1 MLSLIGYVSMLV
13 ILALLLMQKVSPIVA
28 LAGVPIVAAL
38 VAGNSPSEVS
48 EFALAGI
55 TSVASVVVM
64 FVFAIVFFG
73 ILRHVGFFDPLI
85 DRIVRLGGSS
95 PKAVAVATTLLASV
109 AHLDGAGATTFLIT
123 IPAMLPIYQRLGMS
137 RLILTACVGLGA
149 GAMNL
154 LPWGGPTARAAATVG
169 VEANEVWTPLIP
181 AQIVG
186 VVAALGVAWFLGTRE
201 ARRIARGKP
210 SEFAE
215 AVHGHGS
222 DHTAYT
228 SGTDDGSPRTA
239 SAMVDSK
246 HQGTAVTGASDVGT
260 VGDDDATGDG
270 SAAGDDA
277 DGSVVEKD
285 FRNVPL
291 WVNGLI
297 LLATLAVLMR
307 GIVSPAIAF
316 LVATIIALIIN
327 FRGLENQSRQFDISA
342 KSAMLMA
349 STLLAAGVLLGVLD
363 ESGMIESMADSAVRV
378 LPAGIMPILPIVVAI
393 LGVPMSLFFGPDAY
407 YFGVLPVL
415 SAVGANYGI
424 DPVVL
429 AQASIIGQET
439 LGFPISPLTGSF
451 YLLVGLAN
459 VPIGKHI
466 LGLFGW
472 AWLVSIIVLAA
483 AIVIGVIPLWVA

>member
-1 MLSLIGYVSMLV
+1 MLV

-38 VAGNSPSEVS
+38 IAGNSPSEVS

-73 ILRHVGFFDPLI
+73 ILRHVGFFDPII

-95 PKAVAVATTLLASV
+95 PKAVTLATTLLASV

-123 IPAMLPIYQRLGMS
+123 IPAMLPIYQRLGMG
-137 RLILTACVGLGA
+137 RLTLTACVGLGA

-186 VVAALGVAWFLGTRE
+186 VGAALAVAWFLGSRE
-201 ARRIARGKP
+201 VKRIAKGKT

-215 AVHGHGS
+215 AVSAHS
-222 DHTAYT
+222 DDPATRT
-228 SGTDDGSPRTA
+228 S
-239 SAMVDSK
+239 
-246 HQGTAVTGASDVGT
+246 
-260 VGDDDATGDG
+260 ATGDG
-270 SAAGDDA
+270 GTRATSVTEDTDRQGTGGDTLSTAGAASGGSTHGAHRGEDA
-277 DGSVVEKD
+277 SDATVEKD
-285 FRNVPL
+285 HRNIPL

-297 LLATLAVLMR
+297 LLATLVVLMW

-363 ESGMIESMADSAVRV
+363 ESGMIESMADSAVQV
-378 LPAGIMPILPIVVAI
+378 LPAGIMPLLPIVVAV

-415 SAVGANYGI
+415 SAVGSNYGI

-466 LGLFGW
+466 LGLIGW
-472 AWLVSIIVLAA
+472 AWLVSIIVLIA
-483 AIVIGVIPLWVA
+483 AIVIGVIPRWAA

>member
-1 MLSLIGYVSMLV
+1 MLSLIGYISMLV

-38 VAGNSPSEVS
+38 IAGNSPSEVS
-48 EFALAGI
+48 EFVMAGI
-55 TSVASVVVM
+55 TDVASVVVM

-73 ILRHVGFFDPLI
+73 ILRHVGFFDPII
-85 DRIVRLGGSS
+85 DRIIRLGGSS
-95 PKAVAVATTLLASV
+95 PKAVALATTLLAAL

-137 RLILTACVGLGA
+137 RLTLTACVGLGA

-169 VEANEVWTPLIP
+169 VEPNLVWTPLIP

-186 VVAALGVAWFLGTRE
+186 IIAALGIAWFLGTRE
-201 ARRIARGKP
+201 ARRIAKGKP
-210 SEFAE
+210 SNFAE
-215 AVHGHGS
+215 VVSTHSDDHGARSSATAPS
-222 DHTAYT
+222 DT
-228 SGTDDGSPRTA
+228 
-239 SAMVDSK
+239 
-246 HQGTAVTGASDVGT
+246 
-260 VGDDDATGDG
+260 DATGAD
-270 SAAGDDA
+270 SDTARTTSVMVDA
-277 DGSVVEKD
+277 DSAEKRGTDATGPEKD
-285 FRNVPL
+285 FRTIPL

-297 LLATLAVLMR
+297 LIATLAVLMW
-307 GIVSPAIAF
+307 GIVSPAITF

-363 ESGMIESMADSAVRV
+363 ESGMIESMADSAVQI
-378 LPAGIMPILPIVVAI
+378 LPAGIMPILPIVVAV

-424 DPVVL
+424 EPVLL

-466 LGLFGW
+466 LGLIGW
-472 AWLVSIIVLAA
+472 AWLVSIIVLIA

>member
-1 MLSLIGYVSMLV
+1 MLV
-13 ILALLLMQKVSPIVA
+13 ILALLLWQKVSPIVA

-38 VAGNSPSEVS
+38 IAGNSPSQVS

-64 FVFAIVFFG
+64 FIFAIVFFG
-73 ILRHVGFFDPLI
+73 ILRHVGFFDPVI
-85 DRIVRLGGSS
+85 DRIIRLGGSS

-137 RLILTACVGLGA
+137 RLTLTACVGLGA
-149 GAMNL
+149 GAMNM

-186 VVAALGVAWFLGTRE
+186 VIAALGVAWFLGSRE
-201 ARRIARGKP
+201 AKRIAKGKP

-215 AVHGHGS
+215 PVHAHDANQTTRSSGADDTGAR
-222 DHTAYT
+222 TT
-228 SGTDDGSPRTA
+228 SV
-239 SAMVDSK
+239 MVDTGA
-246 HQGTAVTGASDVGT
+246 HGTAVDGT
-260 VGDDDATGDG
+260 DSTAATDD
-270 SAAGDDA
+270 SP
-277 DGSVVEKD
+277 EKD
-285 FRNVPL
+285 HRNIPL

-297 LLATLAVLMR
+297 LLATLVVLMW

-363 ESGMIESMADSAVRV
+363 ESGMIESMADSAVQV
-378 LPAGIMPILPIVVAI
+378 LPAGIMPILPIVVAV

-415 SAVGANYGI
+415 SAVGSNYGI
-424 DPVVL
+424 DPVLL

-466 LGLFGW
+466 LGLIGW
-472 AWLVSIIVLAA
+472 AWLVSIIVLIA
-483 AIVIGVIPLWVA
+483 AIVIGVIPLWAA

>member
-13 ILALLLMQKVSPIVA
+13 ILALLLWQKVSPIVA

-38 VAGNSPSEVS
+38 IAGNSPAQVS

-55 TSVASVVVM
+55 NSVASVVVM

-73 ILRHVGFFDPLI
+73 ILRHVGFFDPII

-137 RLILTACVGLGA
+137 RLTLTACVGLGA
-149 GAMNL
+149 GAMNM

-169 VEANEVWTPLIP
+169 VEPNVVWTPLIP

-186 VVAALGVAWFLGTRE
+186 VIAALGVAWFLGSRE
-201 ARRIARGKP
+201 AKRITKGKP
-210 SEFAE
+210 AEFAE
-215 AVHGHGS
+215 AVDTHNGDHSTRSIEVDTIEAGRNRAESSEHNSFNSRSTSVVEDKGRQESGDRS
-222 DHTAYT
+222 DT
-228 SGTDDGSPRTA
+228 
-239 SAMVDSK
+239 
-246 HQGTAVTGASDVGT
+246 
-260 VGDDDATGDG
+260 
-270 SAAGDDA
+270 
-277 DGSVVEKD
+277 VEKD
-285 FRNVPL
+285 FRNIPL

-297 LLATLAVLMR
+297 LLATLVVLMW
-307 GIVSPAIAF
+307 GIVSPAVAF

-363 ESGMIESMADSAVRV
+363 ESGMIESMAESAVKI
-378 LPAGIMPILPIVVAI
+378 LPAGIMPILPIAVAV

-415 SAVGANYGI
+415 SAVGSNYGI

-429 AQASIIGQET
+429 AQASVIGQET
-439 LGFPISPLTGSF
+439 LGFPISPLTGAF

-472 AWLVSIIVLAA
+472 AWLVSIIVLIA
-483 AIVIGVIPLWVA
+483 AIVIGVIPLWTA

>member
-38 VAGNSPSEVS
+38 IAGNSPSEVS

-137 RLILTACVGLGA
+137 RLTLTACVGLGA

-201 ARRIARGKP
+201 ARRIAKGKP

-215 AVHGHGS
+215 AVHVHGS
-222 DHTAYT
+222 DHPAYA
-228 SGTDDGSPRTA
+228 SGTDDESPRTA

-246 HQGTAVTGASDVGT
+246 HQGTVDTTDD
-260 VGDDDATGDG
+260 VGDDPDVGDG

-277 DGSVVEKD
+277 DGRVVEKD

-297 LLATLAVLMR
+297 LLATLAVLMW

>member
-1 MLSLIGYVSMLV
+1 MLV
-13 ILALLLMQKVSPIVA
+13 ILALLLWQKVSPIVA

-38 VAGNSPSEVS
+38 IAGNSLAQVS

-55 TSVASVVVM
+55 NSVASVVVM

-73 ILRHVGFFDPLI
+73 ILRHVGFFDPII

-137 RLILTACVGLGA
+137 RLTLTACVGLGA
-149 GAMNL
+149 GAMNM

-169 VEANEVWTPLIP
+169 VEPNVVWTPLIP

-186 VVAALGVAWFLGTRE
+186 VIAALGVAWFLGSRE
-201 ARRIARGKP
+201 AKRITKGKP
-210 SEFAE
+210 AEFAE
-215 AVHGHGS
+215 AVDTHNGDNSTRSSKVDTIEAGRNRVESSEHNSFNSRSTSVVEDKGRQESGDRS
-222 DHTAYT
+222 DT
-228 SGTDDGSPRTA
+228 
-239 SAMVDSK
+239 
-246 HQGTAVTGASDVGT
+246 
-260 VGDDDATGDG
+260 
-270 SAAGDDA
+270 
-277 DGSVVEKD
+277 VEKD
-285 FRNVPL
+285 FRNIPL

-297 LLATLAVLMR
+297 LLATLVVLMW
-307 GIVSPAIAF
+307 GIVSPAVAF

-363 ESGMIESMADSAVRV
+363 ESGMIESMAESAVKI
-378 LPAGIMPILPIVVAI
+378 LPAGIMPILPIAVAV

-415 SAVGANYGI
+415 SAVGSSYGI

-429 AQASIIGQET
+429 AQASVIGQET
-439 LGFPISPLTGSF
+439 LGFPISPLTGAF

-472 AWLVSIIVLAA
+472 AWLVSIIVLIA
-483 AIVIGVIPLWVA
+483 AIVIGVIPLWIA

>member
-1 MLSLIGYVSMLV
+1 MLV

-38 VAGNSPSEVS
+38 IAGNSPSEVS

-73 ILRHVGFFDPLI
+73 ILRHVGFFDPII
-85 DRIVRLGGSS
+85 DKIIRFGGSS
-95 PKAVAVATTLLASV
+95 PKTVALATTLLATV

-137 RLILTACVGLGA
+137 RLTLTACVGLGA
-149 GAMNL
+149 GAMNM

-186 VVAALGVAWFLGTRE
+186 VLAALGVAWFLGSRE
-201 ARRIARGKP
+201 AKRIAKGKP

-215 AVHGHGS
+215 AVHTHS
-222 DHTAYT
+222 DDRIANAV
-228 SGTDDGSPRTA
+228 GTDVDGARTT
-239 SAMVDSK
+239 SVMVEI
-246 HQGTAVTGASDVGT
+246 AA
-260 VGDDDATGDG
+260 DA
-270 SAAGDDA
+270 ANDA
-277 DGSVVEKD
+277 PEKD
-285 FRNVPL
+285 HRNIPL

-297 LLATLAVLMR
+297 LLATLVVLMW

-316 LVATIIALIIN
+316 LVATILALIIN

-363 ESGMIESMADSAVRV
+363 ESGMIESMADSAVEV
-378 LPAGIMPILPIVVAI
+378 LPAGIMPILPIVVAL

-415 SAVGANYGI
+415 SAVGSNYGI

-429 AQASIIGQET
+429 AQASVIGQET

-466 LGLFGW
+466 LGLIGW
-472 AWLVSIIVLAA
+472 AWLVSIIVLIA

>member
-38 VAGNSPSEVS
+38 IAGNSPSQVS

-73 ILRHVGFFDPLI
+73 ILRHVGFFDPII
-85 DRIVRLGGSS
+85 DKIIRFGGSS
-95 PKAVAVATTLLASV
+95 PKTVALATTLLATV

-137 RLILTACVGLGA
+137 RLTLTACVGLGA
-149 GAMNL
+149 GAMNT

-186 VVAALGVAWFLGTRE
+186 VIAALGVAWFLGSRE
-201 ARRIARGKP
+201 AKRIAKGKP

-215 AVHGHGS
+215 AVHTHDANQTTRSSGADDVGAQ
-222 DHTAYT
+222 TT
-228 SGTDDGSPRTA
+228 SV
-239 SAMVDSK
+239 MVDSNAR
-246 HQGTAVTGASDVGT
+246 GTASGATGSSAVTGDGASDAGKA
-260 VGDDDATGDG
+260 DA
-270 SAAGDDA
+270 
-277 DGSVVEKD
+277 VVEKD
-285 FRNVPL
+285 HRNIPL

-297 LLATLAVLMR
+297 LLATLVVLMW

-316 LVATIIALIIN
+316 LVATILALIIN

-363 ESGMIESMADSAVRV
+363 ESGMIESMADSAVQV
-378 LPAGIMPILPIVVAI
+378 LPAGIMPILPIVVAV

-415 SAVGANYGI
+415 SAVGSNYGI

-429 AQASIIGQET
+429 AQASVIGQET

-466 LGLFGW
+466 LGLIGW
-472 AWLVSIIVLAA
+472 AWLVSIIVLIA

>member
-1 MLSLIGYVSMLV
+1 MLV
-13 ILALLLMQKVSPIVA
+13 ILALLLWQKVSPIVA

-38 VAGNSPSEVS
+38 IAGNSPSEVS

-55 TSVASVVVM
+55 TSVADVVVM

-73 ILRHVGFFDPLI
+73 ILRHVGFFDPI
-85 DRIVRLGGSS
+85 VQRIVRLGGDS
-95 PKAVAVATTLLASV
+95 PKAVAVATTLLATV

-137 RLILTACVGLGA
+137 RLTLTACVGLGA
-149 GAMNL
+149 GVMNI

-169 VEANEVWTPLIP
+169 VDANLLWTPLIP

-186 VVAALGVAWFLGTRE
+186 VVAALAVAWFLGSRE
-201 ARRIARGKP
+201 VRRIAKGQP

-215 AVHGHGS
+215 VVPAQSLGG
-222 DHTAYT
+222 TAQT
-228 SGTDDGSPRTA
+228 SGATGSESHDASLSSGNDQNTGTA
-239 SAMVDSK
+239 SAPMD
-246 HQGTAVTGASDVGT
+246 TEE
-260 VGDDDATGDG
+260 AT
-270 SAAGDDA
+270 
-277 DGSVVEKD
+277 EKD
-285 FRNVPL
+285 FRNIPL
-291 WVNGLI
+291 WVNGL
-297 LLATLAVLMR
+297 LLIATLAVLMW

-316 LVATIIALIIN
+316 LAATIIALIIN

-363 ESGMIESMADSAVRV
+363 ESGMIESMADSAVQV
-378 LPAGIMPILPIVVAI
+378 LPAGIMPVLPVIVAI

-415 SAVGANYGI
+415 SAVGSNYGI
-424 DPVVL
+424 DPIVL

-439 LGFPISPLTGSF
+439 VGFPISPLTGSF

-466 LGLFGW
+466 LSLIGW
-472 AWLVSIIVLAA
+472 AWVVSIIMLGA
-483 AIVIGVIPLWVA
+483 AIVTGVIPLWTA

>member
-1 MLSLIGYVSMLV
+1 MVLSLIGYVSMLV
-13 ILALLLMQKVSPIVA
+13 ILALLLTQKVSPIVA

-38 VAGNSPSEVS
+38 IAGNSPSEVS

-73 ILRHVGFFDPLI
+73 ILRHVGFFEPII
-85 DRIVRLGGSS
+85 DRIVRFGGSS
-95 PKAVAVATTLLASV
+95 PKTVALATTLLATV

-137 RLILTACVGLGA
+137 RLTLTACVGLGA
-149 GAMNL
+149 GAMNM

-186 VVAALGVAWFLGTRE
+186 VIAALGVAWFLGSRE
-201 ARRIARGKP
+201 AKRIAKGKP

-215 AVHGHGS
+215 VVPAHSDDHATRSTEAGATGADAESARTTSVIVDTDRHGADAVNADNAS
-222 DHTAYT
+222 DRA
-228 SGTDDGSPRTA
+228 D
-239 SAMVDSK
+239 
-246 HQGTAVTGASDVGT
+246 GTAADVP
-260 VGDDDATGDG
+260 
-270 SAAGDDA
+270 
-277 DGSVVEKD
+277 EKD
-285 FRNVPL
+285 HRNIPL

-297 LLATLAVLMR
+297 LLATLVVLMW

-316 LVATIIALIIN
+316 LVATILALIIN

-363 ESGMIESMADSAVRV
+363 ESGMIESMADSAVQV
-378 LPAGIMPILPIVVAI
+378 LPAGIMPILPIVVAV

-415 SAVGANYGI
+415 SAVGSNYGI

-429 AQASIIGQET
+429 AQASVIGQET

-466 LGLFGW
+466 LGLIGW
-472 AWLVSIIVLAA
+472 AWLVSIIVLIA

>member
-1 MLSLIGYVSMLV
+1 MLV

-38 VAGNSPSEVS
+38 IAGNSPSKVS

-73 ILRHVGFFDPLI
+73 ILRHVGFFDPII
-85 DRIVRLGGSS
+85 DRIIRLGGSS

-137 RLILTACVGLGA
+137 RLTLTACVGLGA
-149 GAMNL
+149 GAMNM

-186 VVAALGVAWFLGTRE
+186 VIAALGVAWFLGSRE
-201 ARRIARGKP
+201 ARRIAKGKP

-215 AVHGHGS
+215 PVHAHDSHRTTRSSGADDGARTSSVMVDADAHR
-222 DHTAYT
+222 TAAD
-228 SGTDDGSPRTA
+228 GTDSPAATD
-239 SAMVDSK
+239 DSP
-246 HQGTAVTGASDVGT
+246 
-260 VGDDDATGDG
+260 
-270 SAAGDDA
+270 
-277 DGSVVEKD
+277 EKD
-285 FRNVPL
+285 HRNIPL

-297 LLATLAVLMR
+297 LLATLVVLMW

-316 LVATIIALIIN
+316 LAATILALIIN

-349 STLLAAGVLLGVLD
+349 STLLAAGVLLGILD
-363 ESGMIESMADSAVRV
+363 ESGMIESMADSAVQV
-378 LPAGIMPILPIVVAI
+378 LPAGIMPILPIVVAV

-415 SAVGANYGI
+415 SAVGSNYGI

-429 AQASIIGQET
+429 AQASVIGQET

-466 LGLFGW
+466 LGLIGW
-472 AWLVSIIVLAA
+472 AWLVSIIVLIA

>member
-38 VAGNSPSEVS
+38 IAGNSPSQVS

-73 ILRHVGFFDPLI
+73 ILRHVGFFDPVI
-85 DRIVRLGGSS
+85 DRIIRLGGSS
-95 PKAVAVATTLLASV
+95 PKTVAVATTLLASV

-137 RLILTACVGLGA
+137 RLTLTACVGLGA
-149 GAMNL
+149 GVMNM

-186 VVAALGVAWFLGTRE
+186 VIAALGVAWFLGSRE
-201 ARRIARGKP
+201 AKRIAKGKP

-215 AVHGHGS
+215 SVHARDANQNTRSSGADDNGARTTSVMVDADAHGTAVDGADS
-222 DHTAYT
+222 TAAT
-228 SGTDDGSPRTA
+228 DGSP
-239 SAMVDSK
+239 
-246 HQGTAVTGASDVGT
+246 G
-260 VGDDDATGDG
+260 
-270 SAAGDDA
+270 
-277 DGSVVEKD
+277 KD
-285 FRNVPL
+285 HRNIPL

-297 LLATLAVLMR
+297 LLATLVVLMS

-316 LVATIIALIIN
+316 LVATILALIIN

-363 ESGMIESMADSAVRV
+363 ESGMIESMADSAVQV
-378 LPAGIMPILPIVVAI
+378 LPARIMPILPIVVAV

-415 SAVGANYGI
+415 SAVGSNYGI

-429 AQASIIGQET
+429 AQASVIGQET
-439 LGFPISPLTGSF
+439 LGFPISPLTGAF

-466 LGLFGW
+466 LGLIGW
-472 AWLVSIIVLAA
+472 AWLVSIIVLIA

>member
-1 MLSLIGYVSMLV
+1 MLV

-38 VAGNSPSEVS
+38 IAGNSPSQVS

-73 ILRHVGFFDPLI
+73 ILRHVGFFDPII
-85 DRIVRLGGSS
+85 DKIIRFGGSS
-95 PKAVAVATTLLASV
+95 PKTVALATTLLATV

-137 RLILTACVGLGA
+137 RLTLTACVGLGA
-149 GAMNL
+149 GAMNM

-186 VVAALGVAWFLGTRE
+186 VIAALGVAWFLGSRE
-201 ARRIARGKP
+201 AKRIAKGKP

-215 AVHGHGS
+215 AVHTHS
-222 DHTAYT
+222 DDRTTNAV
-228 SGTDDGSPRTA
+228 GTDSDGTRTT
-239 SAMVDSK
+239 SVMVD
-246 HQGTAVTGASDVGT
+246 TDRRAPNV
-260 VGDDDATGDG
+260 DG
-270 SAAGDDA
+270 VDA
-277 DGSVVEKD
+277 DGPANSAGRGTAADAANDAPEKD
-285 FRNVPL
+285 HRNIPL

-297 LLATLAVLMR
+297 LLATLVVLMW

-316 LVATIIALIIN
+316 LVATILALIIN

-363 ESGMIESMADSAVRV
+363 ESGMIESMADSAVQV
-378 LPAGIMPILPIVVAI
+378 LPAGIMPILPIVVAV

-415 SAVGANYGI
+415 SAVGSNYGI

-429 AQASIIGQET
+429 AQASVIGQET

-466 LGLFGW
+466 LGLIGW
-472 AWLVSIIVLAA
+472 AWLVSIIVLIA

>member
-13 ILALLLMQKVSPIVA
+13 ILALLLWQKVSPIVA

-38 VAGNSPSEVS
+38 IAGNSPSKVS

-64 FVFAIVFFG
+64 FIFAIVFFG
-73 ILRHVGFFDPLI
+73 ILRHVGFFDPVI
-85 DRIVRLGGSS
+85 DRIIRLGGSS

-137 RLILTACVGLGA
+137 RLTLTACVGLGA
-149 GAMNL
+149 GAMNM

-186 VVAALGVAWFLGTRE
+186 VIAALGVAWFLGSRE
-201 ARRIARGKP
+201 AKRIAKGKP

-215 AVHGHGS
+215 PVHAHDANQTTRSSGADTGAR
-222 DHTAYT
+222 TT
-228 SGTDDGSPRTA
+228 SV
-239 SAMVDSK
+239 MVDTGA
-246 HQGTAVTGASDVGT
+246 HGTAVDGT
-260 VGDDDATGDG
+260 DSTAATDD
-270 SAAGDDA
+270 SP
-277 DGSVVEKD
+277 EKD
-285 FRNVPL
+285 HRNIPL

-297 LLATLAVLMR
+297 LLATLVVLMW

-316 LVATIIALIIN
+316 LVATILALIIN

-363 ESGMIESMADSAVRV
+363 ESGMIESMADSAVQV
-378 LPAGIMPILPIVVAI
+378 LPAGIMPILPIVVAV

-415 SAVGANYGI
+415 SAVGSNYGI
-424 DPVVL
+424 DPVLL

-466 LGLFGW
+466 LGLIGW
-472 AWLVSIIVLAA
+472 AWLVSIIVLIA

>member
-1 MLSLIGYVSMLV
+1 MVLSLIGYVSMLV
-13 ILALLLMQKVSPIVA
+13 ILALLLWQKVSPIVA

-38 VAGNSPSEVS
+38 ILGNSPSEVS

-55 TSVASVVVM
+55 TSVADVVVM

-73 ILRHVGFFDPLI
+73 ILRHVGFFDPI
-85 DRIVRLGGSS
+85 VQRIVRLGGSS
-95 PKAVAVATTLLASV
+95 PKAVTVATTLLATV

-137 RLILTACVGLGA
+137 RLTLTACVGLGA
-149 GAMNL
+149 GVMNI

-169 VEANEVWTPLIP
+169 VDANLLWTPLIP

-186 VVAALGVAWFLGTRE
+186 IIAALGVAWFLGARE
-201 ARRIARGKP
+201 ARRIAKGKP

-215 AVHGHGS
+215 VVHAHSDAHVGHSTGTGIGTGS
-222 DHTAYT
+222 DYT
-228 SGTDDGSPRTA
+228 SSASVDTVTETVTDGELQSDAGG
-239 SAMVDSK
+239 DSE
-246 HQGTAVTGASDVGT
+246 VGA
-260 VGDDDATGDG
+260 
-270 SAAGDDA
+270 
-277 DGSVVEKD
+277 EKD
-285 FRNVPL
+285 FRNIPL
-291 WVNGLI
+291 WVNGLL
-297 LLATLAVLMR
+297 LLATLAVLMW

-316 LVATIIALIIN
+316 LAATIIALMIN

-363 ESGMIESMADSAVRV
+363 ESGMIEAMADSAVQV
-378 LPAGIMPILPIVVAI
+378 LPAGIMPVLPIVVAV
-393 LGVPMSLFFGPDAY
+393 LGVPMSLLFGPDAY

-415 SAVGANYGI
+415 SAVGSNYGI
-424 DPVVL
+424 DPVIL
-429 AQASIIGQET
+429 AQASMIGQET
-439 LGFPISPLTGSF
+439 VGFPISPLTGAF

-466 LGLFGW
+466 LGLIGW
-472 AWLVSIIVLAA
+472 AWLVSIIMLVA
-483 AIVIGVIPLWVA
+483 AIVTGVIPLWTV

>member
-1 MLSLIGYVSMLV
+1 MVLSLIGYVSMLV
-13 ILALLLMQKVSPIVA
+13 ILALLLTQKVSPIVA

-38 VAGNSPSEVS
+38 IAGNSPSEVS

-73 ILRHVGFFDPLI
+73 ILRHVGFFDPII

-95 PKAVAVATTLLASV
+95 PKTVALATTLLASV

-137 RLILTACVGLGA
+137 RLTLTACVGLGA

-154 LPWGGPTARAAATVG
+154 LPWGGPTARAAATVA
-169 VEANEVWTPLIP
+169 VEPNLVWTPLIP
-181 AQIVG
+181 AQIAG
-186 VVAALGVAWFLGTRE
+186 IAASLAIAWFLGSRE
-201 ARRIARGKP
+201 AKRIAKGSP

-215 AVHGHGS
+215 AIDMHNDADG
-222 DHTAYT
+222 TRA
-228 SGTDDGSPRTA
+228 SGTEGS
-239 SAMVDSK
+239 
-246 HQGTAVTGASDVGT
+246 
-260 VGDDDATGDG
+260 G
-270 SAAGDDA
+270 SAAAATYASDA
-277 DGSVVEKD
+277 GAVSTDASGTGKNAAETTSVTVKSD
-285 FRNVPL
+285 ALAARDHRNIPL
-291 WVNGLI
+291 WVNGL
-297 LLATLAVLMR
+297 LLIATLAVLMW

-316 LVATIIALIIN
+316 LVATILALIIN

-363 ESGMIESMADSAVRV
+363 ESGMIESMATSAVQIM
-378 LPAGIMPILPIVVAI
+378 PAGIMPILPIIVAV
-393 LGVPMSLFFGPDAY
+393 LGVPMSLIFGPDAY

-415 SAVGANYGI
+415 SAVGSNYGI
-424 DPVVL
+424 DPVLL
-429 AQASIIGQET
+429 AQASILGQET
-439 LGFPISPLTGSF
+439 VGFPISPLTGAF

-466 LGLFGW
+466 LGLIGW
-472 AWLVSIIVLAA
+472 AWLVSIIMLIVAL
-483 AIVIGVIPLWVA
+483 VIGVIPLWVA

>member
-1 MLSLIGYVSMLV
+1 MVLSLIGYVSMLV
-13 ILALLLMQKVSPIVA
+13 ILALLLWQKVTPIVA

-38 VAGNSPSEVS
+38 ILGNSPSEVS

-55 TSVASVVVM
+55 TSVADVVVM

-73 ILRHVGFFDPLI
+73 ILRHVGFFDPI
-85 DRIVRLGGSS
+85 VQRIVRLGGSS
-95 PKAVAVATTLLASV
+95 PKAVTVATTLLATV

-137 RLILTACVGLGA
+137 RLTLTACVGLGA
-149 GAMNL
+149 GVMNI

-169 VEANEVWTPLIP
+169 VDANLLWTPLIP

-186 VVAALGVAWFLGTRE
+186 IIAALGVAWFLGARE
-201 ARRIARGKP
+201 ARRIAKGKP

-215 AVHGHGS
+215 VVHAHSDAHVGHSTGTGIGS
-222 DHTAYT
+222 DYT
-228 SGTDDGSPRTA
+228 SSASVDTVTETVTDGELQSDAGG
-239 SAMVDSK
+239 DSE
-246 HQGTAVTGASDVGT
+246 V
-260 VGDDDATGDG
+260 
-270 SAAGDDA
+270 AA
-277 DGSVVEKD
+277 EKD
-285 FRNVPL
+285 FRNIPL
-291 WVNGLI
+291 WVNGLL
-297 LLATLAVLMR
+297 LLATLAVLMW

-316 LVATIIALIIN
+316 LAATIIALIIN

-363 ESGMIESMADSAVRV
+363 ESGMIEAMADSAVQV
-378 LPAGIMPILPIVVAI
+378 LPAGIMPVLPIVVAV
-393 LGVPMSLFFGPDAY
+393 LGVPMSLLFGPDAY

-415 SAVGANYGI
+415 SAVGSNYGI

-429 AQASIIGQET
+429 AQASMIGQET
-439 LGFPISPLTGSF
+439 VGFPISPLTGAF

-466 LGLFGW
+466 LGLIGW
-472 AWLVSIIVLAA
+472 AWLVSIIMLVA
-483 AIVIGVIPLWVA
+483 AIVTGVIPLWTV

>member
-13 ILALLLMQKVSPIVA
+13 ILALLLWQKVSPIVA
-28 LAGVPIVAAL
+28 LAGVPLVAAL
-38 VAGNSPSEVS
+38 IAGNSPSEVS

-55 TSVASVVVM
+55 TDVASVVVM

-73 ILRHVGFFDPLI
+73 ILRHVGFFDPII

-95 PKAVAVATTLLASV
+95 PKAVAVATTLLATA

-137 RLILTACVGLGA
+137 RLTLTACVGLGA

-169 VEANEVWTPLIP
+169 VEPNLVWTPLIP

-186 VVAALGVAWFLGTRE
+186 IIAALAVAWFLGSRE
-201 ARRIARGKP
+201 ARRIAKEKP

-215 AVHGHGS
+215 VVRTHGG
-222 DHTAYT
+222 DHTT
-228 SGTDDGSPRTA
+228 RSSGTD
-239 SAMVDSK
+239 SARSTSVMVS
-246 HQGTAVTGASDVGT
+246 ADVG
-260 VGDDDATGDG
+260 
-270 SAAGDDA
+270 DA
-277 DGSVVEKD
+277 DSTATPGAGSTTGQGANGESEAGVEKD
-285 FRNVPL
+285 FRSIPL

-297 LLATLAVLMR
+297 LLATLVVLMW
-307 GIVSPAIAF
+307 GIVSPAVAF
-316 LVATIIALIIN
+316 LAATIIALIIN

-349 STLLAAGVLLGVLD
+349 STLLAAGVLLGVLE
-363 ESGMIESMADSAVRV
+363 ESGMIESMADSAVQV
-378 LPAGIMPILPIVVAI
+378 LPAGIMPVLPIVVAV

-424 DPVVL
+424 DQVVL
-429 AQASIIGQET
+429 AQASVVGQET

-466 LGLFGW
+466 LGLIGW
-472 AWLVSIIVLAA
+472 AWLVSIVMLVA

>member
-38 VAGNSPSEVS
+38 IAGNSPSQVS

-73 ILRHVGFFDPLI
+73 ILRHVGFFDPII
-85 DRIVRLGGSS
+85 DKIIRFGGSS
-95 PKAVAVATTLLASV
+95 PKTVALATTLLAAV

-137 RLILTACVGLGA
+137 RLTLTACVGLGA
-149 GAMNL
+149 GAMNM

-186 VVAALGVAWFLGTRE
+186 VIAALGVAWFLGGRE
-201 ARRIARGKP
+201 AKRIAKGKP

-215 AVHGHGS
+215 AVHTHDGNS
-222 DHTAYT
+222 AARS
-228 SGTDDGSPRTA
+228 SGGDDGGSRTT
-239 SAMVDSK
+239 SVMVDSNAR
-246 HQGTAVTGASDVGT
+246 GTASGGTGSSA
-260 VGDDDATGDG
+260 ATGDG
-270 SAAGDDA
+270 ASDAGKADA
-277 DGSVVEKD
+277 VVEKD
-285 FRNVPL
+285 HRNIPL

-297 LLATLAVLMR
+297 LLATLVVLMW

-316 LVATIIALIIN
+316 LVATILALIIN

-363 ESGMIESMADSAVRV
+363 ESGMIESMADSAVQV
-378 LPAGIMPILPIVVAI
+378 LPAGIMPILPIVVAV

-415 SAVGANYGI
+415 SAVGSNYGI
-424 DPVVL
+424 EPVML

-466 LGLFGW
+466 LGLIGW
-472 AWLVSIIVLAA
+472 AWLVSIIVLIA